1 MKTLLIVAL
10 MVTGLLAVG
19 QGNMMPSYSDFD
31 TDGNGK
37 VTQEEF
43 QNTQQKRMTQ
53 RAQEGRMMRNAGNA
67 PVFSD
72 IDTNGDGNI
81 DKNEFQ
87 THQANKNSK
96 RGQGRGQGKNR

>member
-1 MKTLLIVAL
+1 MKALFVVAL
-10 MVTGLLAVG
+10 IATGALAMG

-37 VTQEEF
+37 VTQKEF

-53 RAQEGRMMRNAGNA
+53 RADEGRMMRNAGNA

-87 THQANKNSK
+87 THQANNSSK
-96 RGQGRGQGKNR
+96 RGQGSGQGKNR